1 MSGRRA
7 GRRGK
12 GEKKQRES
20 VGRGTETVEDEKGE
34 EEDVRKK
41 RIGGRRERKEEENGW
56 KRTNELWRS

>member
-1 MSGRRA
+1 MPVMQFFLHAVLVKEYGELSGRRA

-34 EEDVRKK
+34 EEDVRK
-41 RIGGRRERKEEENGW
+41 RRK
-56 KRTNELWRS
+56 